1 MTMEHVKGIISLLGQ
16 RLTSLAKGSVV
27 ATEPIS
33 VGDHHVLAL
42 CELSLSIGGGGGA
55 GEDLKNGDQ
64 PKGEG
69 IGGGVG
75 GGAKAVP
82 VAVVVAEG
90 NNVRIETFGK

>member
-1 MTMEHVKGIISLLGQ
+1 MKHVKGIISLLGE
-16 RLTSLAKGSVV
+16 RLTALAKGSVV

-42 CELSLSIGGGGGA
+42 CELSLNIGGGGGA
-55 GEDLKNGDQ
+55 GEDLKDDDQ

-90 NNVRIETFGK
+90 DNIRIETFGK

>member
-1 MTMEHVKGIISLLGQ
+1 MKHVKTIVSMLGE
-16 RLTSLAKGSVV
+16 RLTSMAKGSVV

-42 CELSLSIGGGGGA
+42 CELSLSLGGGGGI
-55 GEDLKNGDQ
+55 GEELKNGDH

-75 GGAKAVP
+75 GGAKAIP
-82 VAVVVAEG
+82 VAVVVADG
-90 NNVRIETFGK
+90 DNVRIETLDK

>member
-1 MTMEHVKGIISLLGQ
+1 MKHVKRIISLLGE

-33 VGDHHVLAL
+33 MGDRHVVAL
-42 CELSLSIGGGGGA
+42 CELSLSVGGGGGA
-55 GEDLKNGDQ
+55 GEDVKNGDK

-75 GGAKAVP
+75 GGAKATP
-82 VAVVVAEG
+82 VAVVVVDG
-90 NNVRIETFGK
+90 GHVRIETFGK